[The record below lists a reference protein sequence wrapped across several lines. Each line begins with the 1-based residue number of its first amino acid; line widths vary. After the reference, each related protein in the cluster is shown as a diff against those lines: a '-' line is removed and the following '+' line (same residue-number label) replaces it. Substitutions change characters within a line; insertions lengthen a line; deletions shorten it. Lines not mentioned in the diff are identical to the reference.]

1 MQPTG
6 GQECP
11 PSTVSK
17 NWNEAARPE
26 EKKALNA
33 GRQKVEAT
41 HTDALRIRHQGK
53 KIENDAAAHDELR
66 ESEIAAEAAQER
78 RKSPESGIPAS
89 TREASLVVDADEIA
103 ARGAHYRAPF
113 LSQHGLKL

>member
-66 ESEIAAEAAQER
+66 EPEIAPQAVQDR
-78 RKSPESGIPAS
+78 RESPESGIPAS
-89 TREASLVVDADEIA
+89 AVEASLVIDADEIA
-103 ARGAHYRAPF
+103 A
-113 LSQHGLKL
+113 